1 MHSVLARWIQRRT
14 DDRLRAEGW
23 FVLALVGLGLAL
35 LTAQYAGW
43 ILLHPTLQAEPG
55 GPVALAF
62 WGVQIAL
69 LVGAALL
76 ALLGVRPAIEVA
88 WDGTELHIQQGERH
102 LTVSAEAIDEAAV
115 IPARLY
121 HRHYRR
127 YAATEV
133 FVNEMGEEVVLLTTP
148 TGPIVLGLPP
158 TTRRPFLDALTRDL
172 PTVSTP
178 VDVLDAA

>member
-14 DDRLRAEGW
+14 GDRLRAEGW
-23 FVLALVGLGLAL
+23 FVVALVGLGLAL

-43 ILLHPTLQAEPG
+43 MLLHPTLQADPR

-62 WGVQIAL
+62 WGAQVVL

-76 ALLGVRPAIEVA
+76 ALVGVRPAIEVV
-88 WDGTELHIQQGERH
+88 WDDAQLAIQQGTRH
-102 LTVSAEAIDEAAV
+102 LTVPAEAIDEAAV

-127 YAATEV
+127 YAATQV
-133 FVNEMGEEVVLLTTP
+133 FVNDLGEEVVVLHTT
-148 TGPIVLGLPP
+148 TGPIILGLPP
-158 TTRRPFLDALTRDL
+158 SARRPFLDALTREL
-172 PTVSTP
+172 PAVSAP
-178 VDVLDAA
+178 ADVLGAA